1 MTDNQYQPWRTRETA
16 DSLTEH
22 TTNRWDLMLKESRD
36 ALDDLSKLI
45 HTADNRIQKG
55 EKIIE
60 LLEHHGERV
69 AEQAAELGS
78 MEDRIFSRIDD
89 MAKRVETI
97 ETSIRHFESE
107 MNEYI
112 DKQDELDLTQPPQ
125 SSLISEPQPEPEH
138 ELQQPFQPHIA
149 LNDDQSTPQFI
160 QHTDDNTDTGSDN
173 SKTTDNNDN
182 QAFSYLKL
190 LKDERFDAA

>member
-1 MTDNQYQPWRTRETA
+1 MTDKQYQPWRTRDTA
-16 DSLTEH
+16 NTLTEH

-60 LLEHHGERV
+60 LLEHHEERV

-78 MEDRIFSRIDD
+78 LEERIFSRIDD

-97 ETSIRHFESE
+97 ETSVRHFESD
-107 MNEYI
+107 MNEFLN
-112 DKQDELDLTQPPQ
+112 QQNELDLTKPPQPSMFSQPQPPQ
-125 SSLISEPQPEPEH
+125 
-138 ELQQPFQPHIA
+138 PFQTQASPNNEAQSAPIPNHNSTSNA
-149 LNDDQSTPQFI
+149 DTSDDR
-160 QHTDDNTDTGSDN
+160 DSDN
-173 SKTTDNNDN
+173 NETQS
-182 QAFSYLKL
+182 FSYLKL